1 MSNQERVELHR
12 HGHVWEVRL
21 SRPDKLNAFDAA
33 MFRALAEAG
42 RELAGRPDAR
52 AVVLTASGR
61 AFSAGLDLANFAA
74 MRDGGPGEGLADL
87 TDLTEARGRLVHDG
101 QLVVWQWQQLAV
113 PVIAAVSGV
122 AYGAG
127 LQLALGA
134 DIRVVAPGARLALRE
149 VNWGLVPDMG
159 ATVLLPPLVGPELA
173 KELIW
178 TGREVSG
185 EEAVRIRLASRLSDD
200 PAATA
205 LELAGAIAAQSPDA
219 VRGAKRL
226 VNLGLDEGSAAG
238 LAAERR
244 EIKALAGTPNQR
256 EAAAAFF
263 ERRQPAFT
271 DASSASQPDR

>member
-1 MSNQERVELHR
+1 VSSQERVELHR

-21 SRPDKLNAFDAA
+21 SRPDKLNAFDLA

-74 MRDGGPGEGLADL
+74 MRDGAQAGGLAG
-87 TDLTEARGRLVHDG
+87 LTEARGRLVHDG

-134 DIRVVAPGARLALRE
+134 DMRVVAPGARLALRE

-205 LELAGAIAAQSPDA
+205 LELAQAIAAQSPDA

-226 VNLGLDEGSAAG
+226 INLGLDEGSAAG

-263 ERRQPAFT
+263 ERRPPTFT
-271 DASSASQPDR
+271 DASPASS

>member
-1 MSNQERVELHR
+1 MSNTERVELHR

-21 SRPDKLNAFDAA
+21 SRPDKLNAFDVP

-42 RELAGRPDAR
+42 RELADRPDAR

-74 MRDGGPGEGLADL
+74 MRDGGQAEGIAEI
-87 TDLTEARGRLVHDG
+87 TEARGRLVHGG

-134 DIRVVAPGARLALRE
+134 DIRVVTPDARLALRE

-159 ATVLLPPLVGPELA
+159 ATVLLPPLIGPELA

-205 LELAGAIAAQSPDA
+205 LELAQAIAAQSPDA

-226 VNLGLDEGSAAG
+226 INLGLDEGSAAG

-244 EIKALAGTPNQR
+244 EIKSLAGTPNQR

-263 ERRQPAFT
+263 ERRQPVFT
-271 DASSASQPDR
+271 DAPPAE